1 MPKQIM
7 LPLLAIS
14 LLLALSGCVDSLS
27 PEQRFYCLDLTEK
40 SYAFVPECSNEK
52 ECFSKIESEF
62 FSFDQSVFSSE
73 VRSRLYT
80 YKNNASLSWLYFN
93 KARKNISEIHNI
105 CNTNKNITGLI
116 FQLNELTHN
125 ISKAFEFS
133 NLANKESFAILLL
146 EFEDLKQ
153 EEIRLAKE
161 EPLFN
166 DLALLSLNLSQL
178 SNPKTC
184 QSNESYS
191 CFYLRQTESF
201 TVLTSSTGFDQ
212 SIVSESN
219 IFSILNQPSSYLAK
233 YLNTEFKIPFIDPL
247 LPNFVS
253 YLANLF
259 TKENA
264 ISNLEKIPAFQFLQ
278 IYNNFMG
285 TGNTCLTKFSDLIE
299 QNALHRKQLIQRNA
313 ELEVSAIQGIKEAE
327 AGINSLLSENYA
339 GFDSEF
345 FQKLYSG
352 LDQKSTVSSQKYS
365 IRDFGELR
373 KKSNA
378 KLSELKQELVLL
390 QQQDSL
396 NNLSLG
402 KKAES
407 LKELNAEIAFL
418 KENSE
423 YLKNEVLGG
432 LLVLCN
438 ERADFIKQELEQ
450 ASLPLDYI
458 STASD
463 LKARAKFK
471 LALFKQAKDQE
482 QKLFQCNE
490 MVNEFSRFSLAL
502 QNFEEYQLLEETELE
517 DCLSFLNKS
526 LESSKS
532 SGISFDDFTLR
543 FLNLKNIEQP
553 YTDIESVKRIC
564 TSLETDLREFLQNQS
579 SITKIEEQFS
589 QAKQMLLAIEI
600 AESKDLVSK
609 TKMKNIDS
617 QKAYFEDFF
626 SNQKLIFEKALPLL
640 PDLGQSL
647 SEFISLL
654 EETLTVAIHSF
665 VEENASIIETDKSIE
680 IELDNTFPYATKGPL
695 TMHIPF
701 DKNSE
706 TIIAFSPNIL
716 SFKTDGKTISLDL
729 NGLPQGK
736 TILCFSKSVE
746 NSFVPEQINI
756 LQTID
761 TNTLFPVSIPSS
773 NSVQQIQDIAET
785 IKISEKID
793 SLQFFISSADET
805 LVLLDTIFSNISDEE
820 IISSK
825 YILPI
830 TREEFDKLRLNI
842 NSLKSFFGKKQLQ
855 DFQQL
860 VVEGDID
867 NALKKSGQF
876 SEQLNVKLLEAEQ
889 ISSRLSNAF
898 SQIKE
903 DAVVSFNSAA
913 EIFNTN
919 PDNPDAKKRLE
930 NAEKL
935 LLNGSYLE
943 SITESKNAT
952 ALLSL
957 PPTATGLNLPILAI
971 PIAACAG
978 LVLFVRFKKEKDGKQ
993 KEELVKKIESNW

>member
-1 MPKQIM
+1 MLKQII

-40 SYAFVPECSNEK
+40 SYAFVPECNDEK
-52 ECFSKIESEF
+52 ECFSKLESEF
-62 FSFDQSVFSSE
+62 FSFDQSVFSNE
-73 VRSRLYT
+73 VKSRLYI

-93 KARKNISEIHNI
+93 KARKNISTIHGI
-105 CNTNKNITGLI
+105 CNSNKSITGLI

-125 ISKAFEFS
+125 MPKAFEFS
-133 NLANKESFAILLL
+133 NLANRESFVILLL
-146 EFEDLKQ
+146 EFEDLEE

-166 DLALLSLNLSQL
+166 DFALLSLNLSQL
-178 SNPKTC
+178 SNPEAC

-191 CFYLRQTESF
+191 CFYLSQTESF
-201 TVLTSSTGFDQ
+201 VSITASTGFGQ
-212 SIVSESN
+212 TIVSESN
-219 IFSILNQPSSYLAK
+219 IFSILSQPSSLFAK
-233 YLNTEFKIPFIDPL
+233 YLNTEFNIPFIDPL
-247 LPNFVS
+247 LPSFVS

-259 TKENA
+259 TSEDVVD
-264 ISNLEKIPAFQFLQ
+264 NLEKIPAFQFLQ

-285 TGNTCLTKFSDLIE
+285 TGNTCLSKFSDLLE
-299 QNALHRKQLIQRNA
+299 QNALHRKQLMQRNA
-313 ELEVSAIQGIKEAE
+313 ELEASALQGIIEAE
-327 AGINSLLSENYA
+327 EGINALLSENYA
-339 GFDSEF
+339 GFDSDF
-345 FQKLYSG
+345 FQKLYAG
-352 LDQKSTVSSQKYS
+352 LDQESTVSSQKYS

-373 KKSNA
+373 EQSTA
-378 KLSELKQELVLL
+378 KLSELKQALVLL
-390 QQQDSL
+390 QQQDLL

-407 LKELNAEIAFL
+407 LKQLNAEIAFL
-418 KENSE
+418 KENSV

-438 ERADFIKQELEQ
+438 ERAGFIEQELEQ
-450 ASLPLDYI
+450 ASLPADYI

-471 LALFKQAKDQE
+471 FALFKQAKDQK
-482 QKLFQCNE
+482 QKLFQCGE
-490 MVNEFSRFSLAL
+490 MVDEFSRFSLAL

-526 LESSKS
+526 LESSKA
-532 SGISFDDFTLR
+532 SGISFDPFTLR
-543 FLNLKNIEQP
+543 FLQLKNIEQP
-553 YTDIESVKRIC
+553 YTGLEAVKRIC
-564 TSLETDLREFLQNQS
+564 IALETDLRAFLQNQPAV
-579 SITKIEEQFS
+579 TDIENDFS
-589 QAKQMLLAIEI
+589 LARQMLSALEI
-600 AESKDLVSK
+600 AEAKGLVSK
-609 TKMKNIDS
+609 TKMKNIES
-617 QKAYFEDFF
+617 QKAYFEGFF
-626 SNQKLIFEKALPLL
+626 SNQKLVFEKSLPLL

-647 SEFISLL
+647 AEFLELL
-654 EETLTVAIHSF
+654 EETLNSAIHSF
-665 VEENASIIETDKSIE
+665 VQENASIIETSEAIE
-680 IELDNTFPYATKGPL
+680 IELDNTFPYSITGPL

-701 DKNSE
+701 DKNTE
-706 TIIAFSPNIL
+706 TVIAFSPNIL
-716 SFKTDGKTISLDL
+716 SFKADGKTISLDL

-736 TILCFSKSVE
+736 TVLRFSKST
-746 NSFVPEQINI
+746 SSSPTQAQIFFP
-756 LQTID
+756 QTID
-761 TNTLFPVSIPSS
+761 TNTFSPSS
-773 NSVQQIQDIAET
+773 NPLNNAQQIQNIAKT

-793 SLQFFISSADET
+793 SLQSNLVSAEES
-805 LVLLDTIFSNISDEE
+805 LALLDKIFFTISDEE

-830 TREEFDKLRLNI
+830 TREELDKLRLNL
-842 NSLKSFFGKKQLQ
+842 NSLKSFLGKKQVQ

-860 VVEGDID
+860 TEQGDID
-867 NALKKSGQF
+867 NALAKAGSF
-876 SEQLNVKLLEAEQ
+876 SSQLGGKLLEAER

-919 PDNPDAKKRLE
+919 PDNSNVKESLE

-935 LLNGSYLE
+935 LLDGSYLE
-943 SITESKNAT
+943 SISESKNAT
-952 ALLSL
+952 ALLAL
-957 PPTATGLNLPILAI
+957 PPASNGINFSILAI
-971 PIAACAG
+971 PILACTG

>member
-1 MPKQIM
+1 MP
-7 LPLLAIS
+7 LFAIS

-52 ECFSKIESEF
+52 ECFSKLESEF
-62 FSFDQSVFSSE
+62 FSFDQSVFSNE
-73 VRSRLYT
+73 VRSRIYT

-93 KARKNISEIHNI
+93 KARKNISTIHGI
-105 CNTNKNITGLI
+105 CNSNNSIAGLI

-125 ISKAFEFS
+125 MSKAFEFS
-133 NLANKESFAILLL
+133 NLANMESFAILLL
-146 EFEDLKQ
+146 EFEDLEE

-178 SNPKTC
+178 SNPETC
-184 QSNESYS
+184 QNNESYS
-191 CFYLRQTESF
+191 CFYLTQTTSF
-201 TVLTSSTGFDQ
+201 SSLTASTGFGQ

-219 IFSILNQPSSYLAK
+219 IFSILSQPSSLLAK
-233 YLNTEFKIPFIDPL
+233 YINTEFNIPFIDPL
-247 LPNFVS
+247 LPSFVS

-259 TKENA
+259 TKETA
-264 ISNLEKIPAFQFLQ
+264 ISNLEKIPAFQFIQ

-285 TGNTCLTKFSDLIE
+285 TGNTCLTKFSVLLE
-299 QNALHRKQLIQRNA
+299 QDALHRKQLIQRNA
-313 ELEVSAIQGIKEAE
+313 ELEASALQGIMEAE
-327 AGINSLLSENYA
+327 EGINSLLSENYA

-345 FQKLYSG
+345 FQKLYAG
-352 LDQKSTVSSQKYS
+352 LDQESTVSSQKYS

-373 KKSNA
+373 EQSTA
-378 KLSELKQELVLL
+378 KLSELKQALSFL

-407 LKELNAEIAFL
+407 LKQLNAEITFL

-438 ERADFIKQELEQ
+438 ERADFIEQELEQ
-450 ASLPLDYI
+450 ASLPADYL

-463 LKARAKFK
+463 LKARSKFK
-471 LALFKQAKDQE
+471 LALFKQAKEQE
-482 QKLFQCNE
+482 QKLFQCGE
-490 MVNEFSRFSLAL
+490 MVDEFSRFSLAL

-526 LESSKS
+526 LESSKA

-553 YTDIESVKRIC
+553 YTDLEAVKRIC
-564 TSLETDLREFLQNQS
+564 TALETDLRIFLQNHVAV
-579 SITKIEEQFS
+579 KEIEDQFS
-589 QAKQMLLAIEI
+589 QAKQMLLALEI
-600 AESKDLVSK
+600 AESKNLVSK

-626 SNQKLIFEKALPLL
+626 SDQKLIFEKALPLL
-640 PDLGQSL
+640 PDLEQSL
-647 SEFISLL
+647 AEFLSLL
-654 EETLTVAIHSF
+654 EETLATAIHSF
-665 VEENASIIETDKSIE
+665 VEQNALITETDETIE
-680 IELDNTFPYATKGPL
+680 IELDNIFPYSVTGPL

-701 DKNSE
+701 DKNAHSVI
-706 TIIAFSPNIL
+706 TFSPNIL
-716 SFKTDGKTISLDL
+716 SFKLDGKTISLDL

-736 TILCFSKSVE
+736 TILRFSKNTSTE
-746 NSFVPEQINI
+746 PLQ
-756 LQTID
+756 LPQTID
-761 TNTLFPVSIPSS
+761 TNTISPTPIPSS
-773 NSVQQIQDIAET
+773 PNTAQQIQDIAET

-793 SLQFFISSADET
+793 SLQSNLASAEET

-830 TREEFDKLRLNI
+830 TREELDKLRLNI
-842 NSLKSFFGKKQLQ
+842 NSLKSFLGKKQLQ
-855 DFQQL
+855 EFQQL
-860 VVEGDID
+860 VDESDID
-867 NALKKSGQF
+867 NALAKSGSF
-876 SEQLNVKLLEAEQ
+876 SSQLDGKLLDAEQ
-889 ISSRLSNAF
+889 ISSRLSNVF

-919 PDNPDAKKRLE
+919 PDNPNAKESLE

-935 LLNGSYLE
+935 LLDGSYLE
-943 SITESKNAT
+943 SIAESKNAT
-952 ALLSL
+952 AMLVL
-957 PPTATGLNLPILAI
+957 PQAATGLNLPILAI
-971 PIAACAG
+971 PLVACAG